1 MKYSSGKS
9 RLLDLTFLTPTDDLN
24 RRLPLEISDISRF
37 GELLSE
43 LLDVE
48 FCESC
53 SGKRKGAVAGEND
66 VEKAKRPRS
75 ETNFSATGPVSTQVN
90 QTSSAR
96 ASSVPASDTA
106 DVSISVSA
114 ALIKDNLW
122 ALHGNF

>member
-24 RRLPLEISDISRF
+24 RRLLLEISDISRF

-43 LLDVE
+43 LMDVE

-53 SGKRKGAVAGEND
+53 SGKRKSAIAGEND

-96 ASSVPASDTA
+96 ASSVPASETT
-106 DVSISVSA
+106 DVSISVST

-122 ALHGNF
+122 ALYGNF

>member
-1 MKYSSGKS
+1 MKYSSGKR

-24 RRLPLEISDISRF
+24 RRLLLEISDISRF

-96 ASSVPASDTA
+96 ASSVPASDTT

>member
-9 RLLDLTFLTPTDDLN
+9 RLLHLTFLTPTDDLN
-24 RRLPLEISDISRF
+24 RRLLLEISDISRF

-53 SGKRKGAVAGEND
+53 SGKRKSAIAGEND

-75 ETNFSATGPVSTQVN
+75 ETNFSAL
-90 QTSSAR
+90 SAHR
-96 ASSVPASDTA
+96 
-106 DVSISVSA
+106 
-114 ALIKDNLW
+114 
-122 ALHGNF
+122 